1 MDQLQLSLLGCLSG
15 PGAVPAAEI
24 EKLRTYREAVC
35 MAWALRRVKGMT
47 NATLAE
53 RTGMRP
59 SHISDYL
66 SAAAFDK
73 NGKERRE
80 MPAKYLPAFE
90 AAAGN
95 TLVTQWL
102 LMQSQRAV
110 QEALAV
116 AA

>member
-1 MDQLQLSLLGCLSG
+1 MDQLQLSLLGCLEG
-15 PGAVPAAEI
+15 PGAVPASEI
-24 EKLRTYREAVC
+24 AKLRSYREAVVA
-35 MAWALRRVKGMT
+35 AWAHRRIKGMT
-47 NATLAE
+47 HATLAE

-66 SAAAFDK
+66 STEAHDK

-95 TLVTQWL
+95 TFVTQWL
-102 LMQSQRAV
+102 MEQSRKAV
-110 QEALAV
+110 QESLA
-116 AA
+116 AAA